1 MVEFFKIASKEKKQQ
16 QKKLRT
22 GELGHNRTE
31 TAEGRGLIYLGEV
44 SSSKW
49 VFFIQDLSL
58 NVYFYLDLFL
68 IGNSS
73 LPNSHWWY

>member
-1 MVEFFKIASKEKKQQ
+1 MVDFFKIASKKKKQQ

-44 SSSKW
+44 SSSKLF
-49 VFFIQDLSL
+49 FFIQD
-58 NVYFYLDLFL
+58 
-68 IGNSS
+68 
-73 LPNSHWWY
+73 